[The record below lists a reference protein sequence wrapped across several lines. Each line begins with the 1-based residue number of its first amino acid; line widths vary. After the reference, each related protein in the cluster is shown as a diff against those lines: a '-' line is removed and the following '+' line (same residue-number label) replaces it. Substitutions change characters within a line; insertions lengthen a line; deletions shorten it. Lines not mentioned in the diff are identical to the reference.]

1 MLAQSSL
8 VPLQRGLSEIM
19 TRCHELIK
27 SVYDPYRS
35 ELHCMRVYAEYLLG
49 VRMVCSCEG
58 FRMPAPMTVGPRAR
72 GRRPQTCKGGNRG
85 KGYVGG
91 AACAMGI

>member
-8 VPLQRGLSEIM
+8 VPLQRSLSEIM

-49 VRMVCSCEG
+49 VRMVCSWHIASLRCYAAIRRLSRHSG
-58 FRMPAPMTVGPRAR
+58 IWRGVSPADL
-72 GRRPQTCKGGNRG
+72 
-85 KGYVGG
+85 
-91 AACAMGI
+91 